1 MSNNVHFNKTTT
13 HSSDSYF
20 HSELV
25 MSIFTNGLAS
35 SNGLVPSNDLD
46 PSISY
51 Q

>member
-1 MSNNVHFNKTTT
+1 MSNNVHFNKITT

-20 HSELV
+20 YSDLV
-25 MSIFTNGLAS
+25 LSIFTNDLAS

-46 PSISY
+46 QFISY